1 MDSTVQ
7 VKDYKINKNKYYIR
21 IKGSIVGSKLIHLGG
36 FHSDYAEYHL
46 KIETNYADW
55 TVVKK
60 YDDFSKLH
68 TKLTVL
74 IPEIK
79 KLFPPKRIFMS
90 KDNKIGERIKSFN
103 KYFQFLFNNINI
115 FLIEDILKFISLK
128 KEIII
133 LFIKKYIMLKIED
146 NDIIFQSLK
155 EAYNR
160 AEQNIDKNRRS
171 SSGIIS
177 VLEDNTNYYESILNY
192 EMKRQISF
200 NWNESPNTTPNL
212 IVIKEFLYNLY
223 EKSENKAEILENF
236 QNFFKKDSKCLKLSS
251 KEIKYLYTGEI
262 EDDTKERL
270 NKTDFIPTK
279 KKKISSDFKYH
290 LSSEFFDSDDEDKDN
305 KDTNVKDVEEDDNQ
319 NIKIKGLFYIIGNSN
334 KNIILTIGAL
344 DLLIKLIDTEYNT
357 DAELYIKKFKECNI
371 QHYKMLNLN
380 DIIKSNIGGNKTI
393 QNAMK
398 LLQLIFGDKTN
409 NKYKDIIFKD
419 DIVYKQ
425 YINYNKY
432 NE

>member
-90 KDNKIGERIKSFN
+90 KDSKIGERIKSFN

-115 FLIEDILKFISLK
+115 FLIEDVLKFISLK

-160 AEQNIDKNRRS
+160 AEQNLDKNRRS

-290 LSSEFFDSDDEDKDN
+290 LSSEFFDSDDEDKD

-371 QHYKMLNLN
+371 QQYKMLNLN

>member
-236 QNFFKKDSKCLKLSS
+236 QNFFKKDSKCLKLSA

-371 QHYKMLNLN
+371 QQYKMLNLN

-398 LLQLIFGDKTN
+398 LLQLIFGEKTN